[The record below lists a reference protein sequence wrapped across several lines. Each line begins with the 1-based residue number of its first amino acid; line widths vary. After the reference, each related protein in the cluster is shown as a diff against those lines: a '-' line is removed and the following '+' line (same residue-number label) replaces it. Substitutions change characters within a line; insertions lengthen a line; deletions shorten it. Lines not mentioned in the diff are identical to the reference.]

1 MIPPNPITRFREVYA
16 LANEIDRSIVP
27 DPSAMSLATV
37 EEGGQPAVRIVLLKA
52 FDESGFVFY
61 TNHGGRKGRHL
72 VAHPHAALCFYWP
85 PLGIQVRIEG
95 DVARVGDLEA
105 DAYFATRP
113 RTSQLG
119 AWASKQSEPMESPD
133 ALTDRLAEFER
144 KFAGG
149 DVRRPDFW
157 SGFRVRP
164 ARIEFWKER
173 ANRLHER
180 HLYTRDGPGWRV
192 EVLYP

>member
-1 MIPPNPITRFREVYA
+1 MNSVKWWDDQHQTAE
-16 LANEIDRSIVP
+16 N
-27 DPSAMSLATV
+27 
-37 EEGGQPAVRIVLLKA
+37 
-52 FDESGFVFY
+52 
-61 TNHGGRKGRHL
+61 
-72 VAHPHAALCFYWP
+72 
-85 PLGIQVRIEG
+85 
-95 DVARVGDLEA
+95 
-105 DAYFATRP
+105 AYFATRP

-180 HLYTRDGPGWRV
+180 HLYTRDGRGWRV